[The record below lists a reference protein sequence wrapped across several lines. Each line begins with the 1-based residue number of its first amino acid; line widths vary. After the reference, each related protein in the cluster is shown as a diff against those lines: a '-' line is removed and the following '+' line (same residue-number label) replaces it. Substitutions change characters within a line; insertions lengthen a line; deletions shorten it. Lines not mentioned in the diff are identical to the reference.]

1 MRKNGNGKNGK
12 NNSVPRI
19 IRPLRVE
26 MNFLRNFIF
35 TFNKKEVNRLGK
47 VAVITR
53 ERVYSDGS
61 KTKANLIIHTD
72 WEYGLGGPFD
82 YKAFRTV
89 EKILSDIY
97 TTTNGNIPSGPIYL
111 GKEYSILKMM
121 GYKNPN
127 EDKYKHLKAF
137 FMRMHRMQFNSEFA
151 TYNPA
156 TGKWAKGYASV
167 EPIYKKV
174 VFTGEEMPEGSSIEK
189 ADAVYIWL
197 GDLYKNSLNHC
208 YVALIDFNFY
218 NSIKS
223 LLSRRLYEIISIY
236 AHKHNS
242 VFFWYS
248 DICARMRLKRHKY
261 SADAQRQIGKITVEL
276 KKKGFLKSVVWT
288 DKSRQ
293 VKLEPEEIEELKEQR
308 KHFLKI
314 EFLIKNQTDTEFEQ
328 SEIEKDNTDL
338 TNLSELPDWLIK
350 FEINTKFKAQL
361 SEQPSLLS
369 FDNESQESSKEE
381 LNPAVVSASEVVS
394 EKEEITFP
402 DPKDEETRWHN
413 FVTIYIREYKK
424 ATGHFPPLN
433 VRDREKMKPIF
444 ESYADSQIVKLV
456 KQLFSTTD
464 KYIQKSSRTISFFVI
479 PEVLG
484 KLITEVAEKEADR
497 NNKTLEEQRQ
507 ISAGK
512 AALTEKDKEEAKIF
526 FKELAQKL

>member
-1 MRKNGNGKNGK
+1 
-12 NNSVPRI
+12 
-19 IRPLRVE
+19 

-242 VFFWYS
+242 VFFWYFGYM
-248 DICARMRLKRHKY
+248 CE
-261 SADAQRQIGKITVEL
+261 DA
-276 KKKGFLKSVVWT
+276 
-288 DKSRQ
+288 
-293 VKLEPEEIEELKEQR
+293 
-308 KHFLKI
+308 
-314 EFLIKNQTDTEFEQ
+314 
-328 SEIEKDNTDL
+328 
-338 TNLSELPDWLIK
+338 
-350 FEINTKFKAQL
+350 A
-361 SEQPSLLS
+361 
-369 FDNESQESSKEE
+369 
-381 LNPAVVSASEVVS
+381 
-394 EKEEITFP
+394 
-402 DPKDEETRWHN
+402 
-413 FVTIYIREYKK
+413 
-424 ATGHFPPLN
+424 
-433 VRDREKMKPIF
+433 
-444 ESYADSQIVKLV
+444 
-456 KQLFSTTD
+456 
-464 KYIQKSSRTISFFVI
+464 
-479 PEVLG
+479 
-484 KLITEVAEKEADR
+484 
-497 NNKTLEEQRQ
+497 
-507 ISAGK
+507 
-512 AALTEKDKEEAKIF
+512 
-526 FKELAQKL
+526 